1 MVRRFEA
8 SEYFFMQLAMRVLAY
23 QGFKFFIN
31 GYFPTFQSN
40 AIDRLTKIDQRVD
53 MSTGFIQPLCI
64 AKC

>member
-23 QGFKFFIN
+23 QFFIN

-40 AIDRLTKIDQRVD
+40 AIDRLTKIDQKVD